1 MRATIKADLLTTTRE
16 VAGELG
22 ISYSMLFGTWS
33 KLKRW
38 KRSISGCHM
47 NWVEIKKNV
56 FWSVVFFYSIQQQ
69 TISWLY
75 CDVWQKVDFIWQL
88 VMKTSSMIGPRR
100 WSKALPKAKCAP
112 RKRSWSLFGGLL
124 LVWSTTAFWI
134 MANLRSMLSK
144 SMRWTQNCNTC
155 SQYWSIERA
164 QFFSMTMPA
173 QLHVAQPMLQKLN
186 KLGYEVL
193 PHPLYSPDITSSST
207 STTFCRG
214 KALPQLAGYIKC
226 FPRVRW
232 ILKHG
237 LFMLHTNLFLIGK
250 NVLIVMVPIL
260 INKDVFEPSYNDLK
274 FNIWNRN
281 YFCTT

>member
-1 MRATIKADLLTTTRE
+1 
-16 VAGELG
+16 
-22 ISYSMLFGTWS
+22 
-33 KLKRW
+33 
-38 KRSISGCHM
+38 
-47 NWVEIKKNV
+47 
-56 FWSVVFFYSIQQQ
+56 
-69 TISWLY
+69 
-75 CDVWQKVDFIWQL
+75 
-88 VMKTSSMIGPRR
+88 
-100 WSKALPKAKCAP
+100 
-112 RKRSWSLFGGLL
+112 
-124 LVWSTTAFWI
+124 
-134 MANLRSMLSK
+134 
-144 SMRWTQNCNTC
+144 MRWTKNCNTC

-274 FNIWNRN
+274 LTVRN
-281 YFCTT
+281 CNYVCTNLILNKAFTANVLQRRHKSLLIV